1 MIEYYYQKLLQA
13 ICMSKNP
20 EQYFDKKVL
29 SIQFLNVLK
38 IFLVNC
44 NQNSIM
50 NENMKDNL
58 LRLVNYIRFNGYPEL
73 ANDFILLINTS
84 KISYYFWQSIL
95 EEEFEDRKM
104 YKNEY
109 LNFLD
114 DEQIEE
120 LFYSLELDYKVLKSL
135 VCNEDKFDNYY
146 INELMLDEF
155 YFSSLKKIYLEHPE
169 ILDNQQSWI
178 RICTINLVNE
188 QSKNEIPANQKQ
200 GHKKLI
206 KTGRKLIKTVIK

>member
-44 NQNSIM
+44 NQLSIM

-114 DEQIEE
+114 DEQ
-120 LFYSLELDYKVLKSL
+120 
-135 VCNEDKFDNYY
+135 
-146 INELMLDEF
+146 
-155 YFSSLKKIYLEHPE
+155 
-169 ILDNQQSWI
+169 
-178 RICTINLVNE
+178 
-188 QSKNEIPANQKQ
+188 
-200 GHKKLI
+200 
-206 KTGRKLIKTVIK
+206 